1 MLIIYYPLHYCIEKT
16 ATLHMFKSSQRRRLL
31 TTHNTLIMTS
41 LDCVH
46 QLNQQAG
53 RDLSLWKSHLSR
65 PQVDKCHKEEVPKT
79 LDRSYAAKCLEST
92 TETVSLPLPQLSSRA
107 SSAANTKNKKLVS
120 FSSTVQAVEYD
131 NEATPK
137 TLSYSYTKWCL
148 EEMLLSTDD
157 VIVSPPSPA
166 KRSSSS
172 SSDKPSVVSFSTVQV
187 VEYEP
192 PSINRN
198 QLFYTEAEYALM
210 KLQQQSDIYFLH
222 HGGRF
227 NVDPTGLET
236 YVSEHIRDKT
246 IRQKRKYVDSV
257 MEEYK
262 RQCKC
267 GISDPILLS
276 CIARDSSKWC
286 MHRAMKVGSYQSK
299 SSQRTFAS
307 CAA

>member
-1 MLIIYYPLHYCIEKT
+1 
-16 ATLHMFKSSQRRRLL
+16 
-31 TTHNTLIMTS
+31 MTS
-41 LDCVH
+41 LDFDH
-46 QLNQQAG
+46 QLKQQAR

-65 PQVDKCHKEEVPKT
+65 SQLDKCHKEEVPKT

-92 TETVSLPLPQLSSRA
+92 TETVLPQLSSRA
-107 SSAANTKNKKLVS
+107 NSSSAANNKKKLVS

-131 NEATPK
+131 NEAAPK

-157 VIVSPPSPA
+157 AIVSQPSPA
-166 KRSSSS
+166 ERSS

-227 NVDPTGLET
+227 NVDPTGLEK
-236 YVSEHIRDKT
+236 YLSDHIRDKT
-246 IRQKRKYVDSV
+246 IRHKRKYVASV

-267 GISDPILLS
+267 GVSDPILLS
-276 CIARDSSKWC
+276 CIARDTS
-286 MHRAMKVGSYQSK
+286 
-299 SSQRTFAS
+299 
-307 CAA
+307 

>member
-1 MLIIYYPLHYCIEKT
+1 MLIIYYPLHYCIAKT

-41 LDCVH
+41 LDFDH
-46 QLNQQAG
+46 QLKQQAR
-53 RDLSLWKSHLSR
+53 RDLSLWKSLSR
-65 PQVDKCHKEEVPKT
+65 SQLDKCHKEEVPKT

-92 TETVSLPLPQLSSRA
+92 TETVLPRQLSSRRA

-131 NEATPK
+131 KEAAPK

-166 KRSSSS
+166 ERSSSS

-236 YVSEHIRDKT
+236 YVSDHIRPPHIKSLYF
-246 IRQKRKYVDSV
+246 RQQFPGREGGGGVDRIKQV
-257 MEEYK
+257 P
-262 RQCKC
+262 R
-267 GISDPILLS
+267 I
-276 CIARDSSKWC
+276 
-286 MHRAMKVGSYQSK
+286 V
-299 SSQRTFAS
+299 
-307 CAA
+307 